1 MHTVDCPRRTCF
13 DDAVRAFDVTTSLL
27 ATVAR
32 LGFGE
37 RVGAVGKR
45 PAKLIELYDFEAC
58 PYCRKVR
65 EALTVLDLEAM
76 IYPCP
81 KGGSPFR
88 GVVRKRG
95 GKEQFPYLVD
105 PNTDV
110 AMYESGDINRYLFE
124 QYGRGGVPLMLSA
137 GPLTLVGSL
146 AASGMRFGHG
156 ERYRPSRPPERP
168 LELYSYE
175 GSPFCRLVREALCEL
190 ALPYHLRNVARGSA
204 RREEFIA
211 RSGKMMVPYLVDPNR
226 DVAMFE
232 SADIVAYLR
241 RTYAAP

>member
-1 MHTVDCPRRTCF
+1 MELARLMN
-13 DDAVRAFDVTTSLL
+13 VTTSVL

-32 LGFGE
+32 FGFAE
-37 RVGAVGKR
+37 RVGPVGQA
-45 PAKLIELYDFEAC
+45 PAKLLELYEFEAC

-81 KGGSPFR
+81 KGGARFR
-88 GVVRKRG
+88 DVVRARG

-105 PNTDV
+105 PNTGV
-110 AMYESGDINRYLFE
+110 EMYESDDINRYLFE
-124 QYGRGGVPLMLSA
+124 RYGNGGVPLMLSL
-137 GPLTLVGSL
+137 GPLTLAGSA

-156 ERYRPSRPPERP
+156 ERYRPARPPDQP

-190 ALPYHLRNVARGSA
+190 ELPYRLHNIARGSR
-204 RREEFIA
+204 RREAFIA
-211 RSGKMMVPYLVDPNR
+211 RTGKMMVPYLVDPNR

-232 SADIVAYLR
+232 SADIVAYLQ
-241 RTYAAP
+241 RTYGR

>member
-1 MHTVDCPRRTCF
+1 MRVLDI
-13 DDAVRAFDVTTSLL
+13 TTSLL

-32 LGFGE
+32 LGFAE
-37 RVGAVGKR
+37 RVGQAGR
-45 PAKLIELYDFEAC
+45 QPEKLLELYDFEAC

-81 KGGSPFR
+81 KGGTRFR
-88 GVVRKRG
+88 DVVRKRG

-105 PNTDV
+105 PNTGV
-110 AMYESGDINRYLFE
+110 AMYESDDINRYLFE
-124 QYGRGGVPLMLSA
+124 RYGSGGVPLMLSA
-137 GPLTLVGSL
+137 GPLTLVGSV

-156 ERYRPSRPPERP
+156 EHYRPARAPEQP

-190 ALPYHLRNVARGSA
+190 ALPYHLRNVAHGSSRRAAFTA
-204 RREEFIA
+204 RA
-211 RSGKMMVPYLVDPNR
+211 GKMMVPYLIDPNG

-232 SADIVAYLR
+232 SADIIAYLR
-241 RTYAAP
+241 RTYATS